1 MHTSSWFSLDFVVL
15 NLVPRPPF
23 DEEIRVRDFVML
35 ACSLSAIFSVMYT
48 CCCVQLSF
56 LRESR
61 KCEPALVW
69 LARFSVRECLIFFL
83 HTKDS
88 VDKRESL
95 LVWLFSINWPVVNNC
110 YSGYSFFFQCITITM
125 WNNCSCLNYS
135 VSVFLHS
142 RCANGKYNR
151 NRLGVPKRTYLKSR
165 ISPTHPP
172 PPHLSSP
179 SFPFLMVRP

>member
-1 MHTSSWFSLDFVVL
+1 MLRVVLVHTSSRFSLDFVVL

-56 LRESR
+56 LCVSR

-69 LARFSVRECLIFFL
+69 LAGFSVRECFTFFL

-95 LVWLFSINWPVVNNC
+95 LVWLHHDHHVEQLFMFELFSI
-110 YSGYSFFFQCITITM
+110 
-125 WNNCSCLNYS
+125 S
-135 VSVFLHS
+135 VPP
-142 RCANGKYNR
+142 CEMGKW
-151 NRLGVPKRTYLKSR
+151 R
-165 ISPTHPP
+165 IQ
-172 PPHLSSP
+172 
-179 SFPFLMVRP
+179 R